1 MLSRRGA
8 RWRLVDTGPRD
19 GASNMAIDGALLEAF
34 DPKGSAPVFRLYGW
48 SPPALSLGRFQ
59 DAGAVLD
66 LPLCRERGVPV
77 VRRITGG
84 GVIYHA
90 DELTYSIVCPPSLLP
105 SAAAGVDASYRRMNG
120 FLLAFYR
127 SLGLDAAFAIDAAP
141 PGAPPLGERTVFCF
155 AGMERC
161 DILVGGRKI
170 GGNAQRRTRSALF
183 QHGSIPL
190 SDGVAEGVRFLRE
203 TPADLEGSVADL
215 ATLGVTLPV
224 EQLKKMLAAAFA
236 DAFGV
241 DLDPSGLTAAERE
254 RADFLRR
261 QPPAAKCPGS

>member
-1 MLSRRGA
+1 LTGSLRAFSR
-8 RWRLVDTGPRD
+8 
-19 GASNMAIDGALLEAF
+19 
-34 DPKGSAPVFRLYGW
+34 
-48 SPPALSLGRFQ
+48 
-59 DAGAVLD
+59 AGGL
-66 LPLCRERGVPV
+66 
-77 VRRITGG
+77 
-84 GVIYHA
+84 
-90 DELTYSIVCPPSLLP
+90 
-105 SAAAGVDASYRRMNG
+105 AAGFAS
-120 FLLAFYR
+120 A
-127 SLGLDAAFAIDAAP
+127 AAP

-190 SDGVAEGVRFLRE
+190 SDGVAEGVRVLRE

-241 DLDPSGLTAAERE
+241 DLDPSGLT
-254 RADFLRR
+254 RR
-261 QPPAAKCPGS
+261 GTGTRGFPAASAAGG